1 MRFAGEV
8 EGQRCWVGRRAGK
21 PRLSLKDPRGSKV
34 QLRRC
39 PKSREEHVGGEQGS
53 GLCHK
58 GEVLQGMVDGPGG
71 RGDQGR
77 VGESREIRQ
86 WR

>member
-1 MRFAGEV
+1 MLGGEKGG
-8 EGQRCWVGRRAGK
+8 EAKAEPQRPPGFQSGAEAV
-21 PRLSLKDPRGSKV
+21 
-34 QLRRC
+34 

-77 VGESREIRQ
+77 VGESREIRR